1 MDDASRTRLVAL
13 AVLVAVSVPLVIVA
27 VSGSGEPDE
36 RSAALRVE
44 RNPNGLPEVVVY
56 VEDRS
61 LNRRATAGGA
71 DRVTVECEN
80 EAGEVVLKR
89 PERWP
94 FTDTDGS
101 TTDPHA
107 HIGVEPASLRSITRC
122 RLAGTDP
129 ALEGRVL

>member
-1 MDDASRTRLVAL
+1 MDNASRTRLVAL

-36 RSAALRVE
+36 GPAALRVE
-44 RNPNGLPEVVVY
+44 RNPSGLPELIVY

-61 LNRRATAGGA
+61 LNRRETAGGA
-71 DRVTVECEN
+71 RRVTVECEN
-80 EAGEVVLKR
+80 GAGEVLLRR
-89 PERWP
+89 PEPWP

-107 HIGVEPASLRSITRC
+107 HFGVDAASLRSIARC